1 MNDLSLKAI
10 LESAAAWPEED
21 RQELADFARVIEAR
35 RAGFYQ
41 TDKSER
47 QALSE
52 GLEKL
57 TVARSLDDYSSPNRI
72 DASRNECPLYR
83 TGVRDRE
90 EILNYLSSRSQS
102 GARNVLERFEAA
114 AEMIA
119 EQPLI
124 GLPTDIPEV
133 RVLFVGRYPY
143 KFFYRIRKRCGR
155 DPSHPAYARE
165 HGQDGFEGAV
175 LAGRP

>member
-1 MNDLSLKAI
+1 MNV
-10 LESAAAWPEED
+10 
-21 RQELADFARVIEAR
+21 RYTG
-35 RAGFYQ
+35 RAF
-41 TDKSER
+41 
-47 QALSE
+47 
-52 GLEKL
+52 
-57 TVARSLDDYSSPNRI
+57 
-72 DASRNECPLYR
+72 
-83 TGVRDRE
+83 RDRE

-143 KFFYRIRKRCGR
+143 KFFYRIRNDVVEILHIRHTSR
-155 DPSHPAYARE
+155 T
-165 HGQDGFEGAV
+165 
-175 LAGRP
+175 RPRWV